1 MSVDRVYVLALRSSK
16 EDCRQRVR
24 AGVEIR
30 KMYSCYIAGIWIT
43 RRQFWSNK
51 CLRENHQRRIVVEA
65 LRSCVRA
72 GVEISSRGLWTEI
85 TCRRWD
91 LQQGIVDR
99 DYVPAFDF
107 YQLVL
112 SARVWNCVGGLLLI
126 RHKADI
132 CRKYLRCHKTGFI
145 HQKVI
150 FCYIKSIQMH

>member
-1 MSVDRVYVLALRSSK
+1 MLHYSNVEITRRGLWTECAFRRWDLLKRIVDRVYVPALRSL
-16 EDCRQRVR
+16 EDEWGQSVR
-24 AGVEIR
+24 
-30 KMYSCYIAGIWIT
+30 SD
-43 RRQFWSNK
+43 
-51 CLRENHQRRIVVEA
+51 
-65 LRSCVRA
+65 
-72 GVEISSRGLWTEI
+72 VEISIRGLCTEC

-132 CRKYLRCHKTGFI
+132 CRKYFRCHKTGFI
-145 HQKVI
+145 HQTVI
-150 FCYIKSIQMH
+150 FCYIKSIQMQ